1 MRICVY
7 GSSSTELNEK
17 IISTTEELGRLIAEA
32 GHGVVYGGGA
42 QGVMGAAAR
51 GARSAGGELIG
62 VAPDFFDV
70 DGVLFQD
77 CTDFIFTKTMR
88 ERKQIMEDLSDAFI
102 VCPGGVGTF
111 EEFFEILTLKQLSR
125 HNKAMVMLDVDGYYK
140 PMMQMFKCSIENGF
154 IKPACLSLF
163 YVTDDP
169 AKAIEYIE
177 NYVPQEIRIKNL
189 RYDGGEEEK

>member
-17 IISTTEELGRLIAEA
+17 IIRTTEELGRLIAEA

-102 VCPGGVGTF
+102 VCPGGVGTV

-169 AKAIEYIE
+169 AKAVEYIE

-189 RYDGGEEEK
+189 RYDGGEEK